1 MIYFGVISE
10 QEFLTNYWQKK
21 PVLIKQALPNFI
33 SPITPDE
40 LAGLSLEKEFES
52 RLITGSIA
60 NQEWSLLVQGVD
72 RYIDEVYL

>member
-1 MIYFGVISE
+1 M
-10 QEFLTNYWQKK
+10 
-21 PVLIKQALPNFI
+21 LIKQALPNFI

-40 LAGLSLEKEFES
+40 LAGLSLEKKFES

-60 NQEWSLLVQGVD
+60 NQEWPLSNGPFFENTFANLPKQDWTLLVQGVD